1 NTVGLYRRF
10 RLMKFNHQYTDTT
23 ADRKIKDEYIY
34 NEELLQWLLK
44 KALTI
49 DTSTI
54 IDTKESKEMVTDIQL
69 ESDIVRS
76 FVADVVNG
84 FTSTRIPVKFLYQL
98 FNNYAE
104 DNQDRKSTRLNSS
117 HVSISYAVFC
127 LKKKNYIMI

>member
-1 NTVGLYRRF
+1 
-10 RLMKFNHQYTDTT
+10 M
-23 ADRKIKDEYIY
+23 
-34 NEELLQWLLK
+34 
-44 KALTI
+44 TI

-54 IDTKESKEMVTDIQL
+54 IDTEESKEMVTDIQL

-104 DNQDRKSTRLNSS
+104 ANHNSTNITQNSFTRRIKPILEEQSFNYDRKNKAPLN
-117 HVSISYAVFC
+117 YFKKDDAK
-127 LKKKNYIMI
+127 LLPEYWLKYYKENKKKQPIFYK